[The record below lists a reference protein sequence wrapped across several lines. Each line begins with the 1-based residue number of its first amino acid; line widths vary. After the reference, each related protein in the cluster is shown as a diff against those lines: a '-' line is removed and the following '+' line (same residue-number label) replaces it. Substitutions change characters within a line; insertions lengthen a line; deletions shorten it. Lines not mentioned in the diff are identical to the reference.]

1 MNAGLIT
8 AVLLSAAMPLFAAAS
23 ELEQNVIKY
32 MPKTMQ
38 PNLPGKFKADEIIR
52 QRRGHVDALKK
63 FAPYILEEYSAIDK
77 AMKWPADTYLNTRV
91 FGIKKTAEKAPHF
104 AGGNGAGVS
113 VVPLGF
119 LLIQNGEVRMLDLK
133 NPASFEY
140 ASQDPVS
147 KTFTAVNSLID
158 KGPELVL
165 KIKDIISKPK
175 TDEADETAEETETA
189 E

>member
-1 MNAGLIT
+1 MQDIPLKQIIEASLSKIGSVADVNTVVGDPIT
-8 AVLLSAAMPLFAAAS
+8 IEGGITIVPFSKVSVGFAS
-23 ELEQNVIKY
+23 GGVDFD
-32 MPKTMQ
+32 
-38 PNLPGKFKADEIIR
+38 GKN
-52 QRRGHVDALKK
+52 
-63 FAPYILEEYSAIDK
+63 S
-77 AMKWPADTYLNTRV
+77 PAETN
-91 FGIKKTAEKAPHF
+91 PHF

-140 ASQDPVS
+140 APQDPVS
-147 KTFTAVNSLID
+147 KTITAVNSLID

-165 KIKDIISKPK
+165 KIKDIISSNAP
-175 TDEADETAEETETA
+175 AAEETVPEETQ

>member
-1 MNAGLIT
+1 MNDIPLKQIIESTLAKIGSVADVNTVVGDPIT
-8 AVLLSAAMPLFAAAS
+8 IEGGITIVPFSKVSVGFASGGVDYEGKNAAP
-23 ELEQNVIKY
+23 
-32 MPKTMQ
+32 
-38 PNLPGKFKADEIIR
+38 
-52 QRRGHVDALKK
+52 
-63 FAPYILEEYSAIDK
+63 
-77 AMKWPADTYLNTRV
+77 
-91 FGIKKTAEKAPHF
+91 EKAPHF

>member
-1 MNAGLIT
+1 MNDIPLKQIIESTLAKIGSVADVNTVVGDPIT
-8 AVLLSAAMPLFAAAS
+8 IEGGITIVPFSKVSVGFASGGVDYEGKNSAP
-23 ELEQNVIKY
+23 
-32 MPKTMQ
+32 
-38 PNLPGKFKADEIIR
+38 
-52 QRRGHVDALKK
+52 
-63 FAPYILEEYSAIDK
+63 
-77 AMKWPADTYLNTRV
+77 
-91 FGIKKTAEKAPHF
+91 EKAPHF

-140 ASQDPVS
+140 AAQDPVS
-147 KTFTAVNSLID
+147 KTISAVNSLID

-165 KIKDIISKPK
+165 KIKDIVSSASSKEED
-175 TDEADETAEETETA
+175 TDLAETET

>member
-1 MNAGLIT
+1 MPETNATEKINDIMT
-8 AVLLSAAMPLFAAAS
+8 AALDKIRTLADAQTIIGEPIPTPGGTTIVPVSKVSVGFAS
-23 ELEQNVIKY
+23 GGVDFD
-32 MPKTMQ
+32 
-38 PNLPGKFKADEIIR
+38 GKNSPPE
-52 QRRGHVDALKK
+52 
-63 FAPYILEEYSAIDK
+63 S
-77 AMKWPADTYLNTRV
+77 N
-91 FGIKKTAEKAPHF
+91 PHF

-140 ASQDPVS
+140 APQDPVS
-147 KTFTAVNSLID
+147 KTINAVNSLID

-165 KIKDIISKPK
+165 KIKDMVKPSAPEE
-175 TDEADETAEETETA
+175 TGEEETAETE

>member
-1 MNAGLIT
+1 MKDIPLKQIIEASLSKIGSVADVNTVVGDPIT
-8 AVLLSAAMPLFAAAS
+8 IEGGITIVPFSKVSVGFAS
-23 ELEQNVIKY
+23 GGVDFD
-32 MPKTMQ
+32 
-38 PNLPGKFKADEIIR
+38 GKNSPPE
-52 QRRGHVDALKK
+52 
-63 FAPYILEEYSAIDK
+63 S
-77 AMKWPADTYLNTRV
+77 N
-91 FGIKKTAEKAPHF
+91 PHF

-140 ASQDPVS
+140 APQDPVS
-147 KTFTAVNSLID
+147 KTINAVNSLID

-165 KIKDIISKPK
+165 KIKDMVKPSAPEE
-175 TDEADETAEETETA
+175 TDEEETAETE

>member
-1 MNAGLIT
+1 MNDIPLKQIIESTLAKIGSVADVNTVVGDPIT
-8 AVLLSAAMPLFAAAS
+8 IEGGITIVPFSKVSVGFASGGVDYEGKNAAP
-23 ELEQNVIKY
+23 
-32 MPKTMQ
+32 
-38 PNLPGKFKADEIIR
+38 
-52 QRRGHVDALKK
+52 
-63 FAPYILEEYSAIDK
+63 
-77 AMKWPADTYLNTRV
+77 
-91 FGIKKTAEKAPHF
+91 EKAPHF

-175 TDEADETAEETETA
+175 TDEADKTAEETETA

>member
-1 MNAGLIT
+1 MKDIPLKQIIEASLSKIGSVADVNTVVGDPIT
-8 AVLLSAAMPLFAAAS
+8 IDGGITIVPFSKVSVGFAS
-23 ELEQNVIKY
+23 GGVDFD
-32 MPKTMQ
+32 
-38 PNLPGKFKADEIIR
+38 GKNSPPE
-52 QRRGHVDALKK
+52 
-63 FAPYILEEYSAIDK
+63 S
-77 AMKWPADTYLNTRV
+77 N
-91 FGIKKTAEKAPHF
+91 PHF

-140 ASQDPVS
+140 APQDPVS
-147 KTFTAVNSLID
+147 KTITAVNSLID

-165 KIKDIISKPK
+165 KIKDIISSNAP
-175 TDEADETAEETETA
+175 AAEETVPEETQ

>member
-1 MNAGLIT
+1 MKDIPLKQIIEASLSKIGSVADVNTVVGDPITIEGGITIVPFSKVSVGFASGGVDFDGKNAPPE
-8 AVLLSAAMPLFAAAS
+8 S
-23 ELEQNVIKY
+23 N
-32 MPKTMQ
+32 
-38 PNLPGKFKADEIIR
+38 
-52 QRRGHVDALKK
+52 
-63 FAPYILEEYSAIDK
+63 
-77 AMKWPADTYLNTRV
+77 
-91 FGIKKTAEKAPHF
+91 PHF

-140 ASQDPVS
+140 APQDPVS
-147 KTFTAVNSLID
+147 KTINAVNSLID

-165 KIKDIISKPK
+165 KIKDMVKPSAPEE
-175 TDEADETAEETETA
+175 TDEEETAETE

>member
-1 MNAGLIT
+1 MKDIPLKQIIEASLSKIGSVADVNTVVGDPIT
-8 AVLLSAAMPLFAAAS
+8 IEGGITIVPFSKVSVGFAS
-23 ELEQNVIKY
+23 GGVDFD
-32 MPKTMQ
+32 
-38 PNLPGKFKADEIIR
+38 GKNSPPE
-52 QRRGHVDALKK
+52 
-63 FAPYILEEYSAIDK
+63 S
-77 AMKWPADTYLNTRV
+77 N
-91 FGIKKTAEKAPHF
+91 PHF

-140 ASQDPVS
+140 APQDPVS
-147 KTFTAVNSLID
+147 KTINAVNSLID

-165 KIKDIISKPK
+165 KIKDMVKPSAPEE
-175 TDEADETAEETETA
+175 TGEEETAETE

>member
-1 MNAGLIT
+1 MKDIPLKQIIEASLSKIGSVADVNTVVGDPIT
-8 AVLLSAAMPLFAAAS
+8 IDGGITIVPFSKVSVGFAS
-23 ELEQNVIKY
+23 GGVDFD
-32 MPKTMQ
+32 
-38 PNLPGKFKADEIIR
+38 GKN
-52 QRRGHVDALKK
+52 
-63 FAPYILEEYSAIDK
+63 S
-77 AMKWPADTYLNTRV
+77 PAETN
-91 FGIKKTAEKAPHF
+91 PHF

-140 ASQDPVS
+140 APQDPVS
-147 KTFTAVNSLID
+147 KTITAVNSLID

-165 KIKDIISKPK
+165 KIKDIISSNAP
-175 TDEADETAEETETA
+175 AAEETVPEETQ

>member
-1 MNAGLIT
+1 MKDIPLKQIIEASLSKIGSVADVNTVVGDPIT
-8 AVLLSAAMPLFAAAS
+8 IDGGITIVPFSKVSVGFAS
-23 ELEQNVIKY
+23 GGVDFD
-32 MPKTMQ
+32 
-38 PNLPGKFKADEIIR
+38 GKN
-52 QRRGHVDALKK
+52 
-63 FAPYILEEYSAIDK
+63 S
-77 AMKWPADTYLNTRV
+77 PAETN
-91 FGIKKTAEKAPHF
+91 PHF

-140 ASQDPVS
+140 APQDPVS
-147 KTFTAVNSLID
+147 KTINAVNSLID

-165 KIKDIISKPK
+165 KIKDMVKPSAPEE
-175 TDEADETAEETETA
+175 TGEEETAETE

>member
-1 MNAGLIT
+1 MKDIPLKQIIEASLSKIGSVADVNTVVGDPIT
-8 AVLLSAAMPLFAAAS
+8 IEGGITIVPFSKVSVGFAS
-23 ELEQNVIKY
+23 GGVDFD
-32 MPKTMQ
+32 
-38 PNLPGKFKADEIIR
+38 GKNSPPE
-52 QRRGHVDALKK
+52 
-63 FAPYILEEYSAIDK
+63 S
-77 AMKWPADTYLNTRV
+77 N
-91 FGIKKTAEKAPHF
+91 PHF

-140 ASQDPVS
+140 APQDPVS
-147 KTFTAVNSLID
+147 KTITAVNSLID

-165 KIKDIISKPK
+165 KIKDMVKPSAPEE
-175 TDEADETAEETETA
+175 TDEEETAETE

>member
-1 MNAGLIT
+1 
-8 AVLLSAAMPLFAAAS
+8 
-23 ELEQNVIKY
+23 
-32 MPKTMQ
+32 
-38 PNLPGKFKADEIIR
+38 
-52 QRRGHVDALKK
+52 
-63 FAPYILEEYSAIDK
+63 
-77 AMKWPADTYLNTRV
+77 
-91 FGIKKTAEKAPHF
+91 
-104 AGGNGAGVS
+104 
-113 VVPLGF
+113 
-119 LLIQNGEVRMLDLK
+119 MLDLK

-175 TDEADETAEETETA
+175 TEEEPVGDDVPVVPQS

>member
-1 MNAGLIT
+1 MQDIPLKQVIESTLAKIGSVADVNTVVGDPIT
-8 AVLLSAAMPLFAAAS
+8 IDGGITIVPFSKVSVGFAS
-23 ELEQNVIKY
+23 GGVDYN
-32 MPKTMQ
+32 
-38 PNLPGKFKADEIIR
+38 GKNE
-52 QRRGHVDALKK
+52 
-63 FAPYILEEYSAIDK
+63 
-77 AMKWPADTYLNTRV
+77 
-91 FGIKKTAEKAPHF
+91 TAEKAPHF

-140 ASQDPVS
+140 AAQDPVS
-147 KTFTAVNSLID
+147 KTINAVNSLVD

-175 TDEADETAEETETA
+175 TEEEPAEDDGDVVPQSE
-189 E
+189 